1 MRPAEKKKHAEHA
14 VDMRY
19 AVITKT
25 LDNQMPTEVIEKAVT
40 EAITKM
46 RVRRALNLWGWKT
59 ARVKHGHTEM
69 TKSSTTVFNNLE
81 KEKIYS
87 EKSKKF

>member
-1 MRPAEKKKHAEHA
+1 M
-14 VDMRY
+14 
-19 AVITKT
+19 
-25 LDNQMPTEVIEKAVT
+25 DNQMPTEVIEKAVT

-46 RVRRALNLWGWKT
+46 RVRRALSLWGLKT

-87 EKSKKF
+87 EQSRNFD